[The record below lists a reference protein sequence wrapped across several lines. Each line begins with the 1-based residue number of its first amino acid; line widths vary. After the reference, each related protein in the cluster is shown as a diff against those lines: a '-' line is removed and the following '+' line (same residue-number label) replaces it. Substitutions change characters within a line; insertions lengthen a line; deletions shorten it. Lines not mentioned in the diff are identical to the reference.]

1 MGHPKGRK
9 GDFDAL
15 QRRRMEALQL
25 FREGIPQATIARQ
38 LKAARALRRRV
49 SLRLRIEAECSRVP
63 VGLLEA
69 A

>member
-1 MGHPKGRK
+1 MGHPKGQK
-9 GDFDAL
+9 GGFDAL
-15 QRRRMEALQL
+15 QRGRMEALQL

-49 SLRLRIEAECSRVP
+49 SPRLRIEAECGRVP